1 MQSSIE
7 KELNENSRKHDIMIN
22 NGLKKRLLFDGENY
36 YLVRSLNRNDIENFD
51 KGNGIVPKID
61 SNSTYTVPDV
71 MAQIRMQHRKTN
83 LISMS
88 EDPNIVLTYDKSN
101 LHRFVLVKLSKNEI
115 EDLKKVF
122 SAGEYLLGVMVSQI
136 ESQTQNAPSIV
147 KHVLENVDNASSVDE
162 IIKVINGADRQVAT
176 SLVESKQQY
185 LSEEEQLAQ
194 SKKIAKCKVLNY
206 YGLMKGVTR
215 DENGRLI
222 DISEFTQIMR
232 NGYSSSEWL
241 YSGKIEQEKL
251 IDVPKILVDALALVK
266 QAEFQ
271 GKDKEELKKVETKIL
286 NLALSGTKI
295 NQDNYQL
302 EYSAHNSLKNDLTID
317 KAFEITGGQ
326 ISYRDTNMQM
336 IAMRSVAEMTLNK
349 RKIME
354 LLQERM
360 PDINIGELLNDTYC
374 INQEMVTRQNNKGS
388 QLGRNI
394 NLLISDYGYSLN
406 DEVSTQILQSIE
418 NLSDEQ
424 LGNVISKGVDS
435 QEISRLLIKTRE
447 KDERIQVSKR
457 KSIDTKYIVE
467 AIVEG
472 YNWRKDGNSLT
483 INEKV
488 LLAQRLLLNVT
499 NANQLY
505 TLYEA
510 INKIQVGRKKFTQ
523 SEIFAIMIN
532 IAIDKKIGDISWKE
546 LLEKDRKDIQNILL
560 DNKKQLQT
568 SVLPISMDL
577 LAGRGKEINKLKKE
591 FVDLGIDRKF
601 IDSKD
606 IKNIYEAKQIVEGY
620 DFGKEISQKE
630 KAVLIKAV
638 LNRNLLD
645 KDNPVYLSSLIQSM
659 QQIGF
664 DKQEI
669 YGMIINLGVNDR
681 GLKEAGYSYT
691 SLLNNVNSVRETIKD
706 YMLNINTTVTE
717 GTITKALSEN
727 LSEAEQKKI
736 MLELEELGID
746 FDFLNQ
752 KDIRNIYFAKR
763 IVDGYNFGE
772 KINADEKAALIKSV
786 LNSTALNKESHTYLA
801 TLVQNLEQAGFDEQE
816 VYGMIINL
824 GVNRT
829 LIKDAGYS
837 YNVLLENSN
846 NFRKLIENYRD
857 NISTTITRITINR
870 AVSENLNK
878 SEPEKIKSEL
888 VEMGLDAKFI
898 GSKDMRN
905 LHLAKKIVEDYNFE
919 KEINIE
925 EKAALIKAVL
935 NNNKLDKDSYCLAT
949 LIQNLEQV
957 GLTTQEI
964 YGMIINSGV
973 NGSALEE
980 TGYSYN
986 ELIKNKNYCI
996 QTLKSYKNR
1005 IATKVTNG
1013 TIDRALSRNLD
1024 ENKNKKMI
1032 TELMSLGLDPEFIES
1047 KDIKNIFEAKK
1058 IVEEYDFERKLTKDE
1073 KAVLLKGILSPKI
1086 LNVEST
1092 YYLTTLVQ
1100 NLEKIGLT
1108 THEIYGAIINLGA
1121 YGKVVEKAGHSYSD
1135 LLNNNNNNVQM
1146 LADNKDEI
1154 KTKVT
1159 ESTIDRMV
1167 SENLTEDQVKKIR
1180 AEVIE
1185 LGIDAEFI
1193 DTRNMKNVYI
1203 AKKIVE
1209 GYDFN
1214 RSLVQEEKAALIKS
1228 ILDSSKLH
1236 NRSHAYLTTL
1246 IQNLEQ
1252 IGLSKQETFGTIIN
1266 LGIYGAVLEEVG
1278 YSYTNLLLNAN
1289 NCWESIGQYKNKI
1302 RTKVSEGAI
1311 DIATARNVSEA
1322 EENKIRSELVQLGID
1337 DEFVESKDIRNLFEA
1352 KRIVDKFDF
1361 GRKISGEE
1369 KASLIIAM
1377 INKSDFNKKR
1387 TKFLINLM
1395 QTIEPIGLSTQ
1406 EMYGMLINLG
1416 VNGKVIKEAGYN
1428 YNNLIRNQNNA
1439 CQTIAQYKDEIQTQV
1454 SEETIQKAVKNATK
1468 QKKITG
1474 KDIAQ
1479 TAMELVV
1486 EGNGGSEICDKVQ
1499 ADYQKLLDQSLQKE
1513 GSGRD
1518 VQN

>member
-1 MQSSIE
+1 M
-7 KELNENSRKHDIMIN
+7 N
-22 NGLKKRLLFDGENY
+22 
-36 YLVRSLNRNDIENFD
+36 
-51 KGNGIVPKID
+51 
-61 SNSTYTVPDV
+61 
-71 MAQIRMQHRKTN
+71 
-83 LISMS
+83 
-88 EDPNIVLTYDKSN
+88 
-101 LHRFVLVKLSKNEI
+101 
-115 EDLKKVF
+115 
-122 SAGEYLLGVMVSQI
+122 
-136 ESQTQNAPSIV
+136 
-147 KHVLENVDNASSVDE
+147 
-162 IIKVINGADRQVAT
+162 
-176 SLVESKQQY
+176 
-185 LSEEEQLAQ
+185 
-194 SKKIAKCKVLNY
+194 
-206 YGLMKGVTR
+206 
-215 DENGRLI
+215 
-222 DISEFTQIMR
+222 
-232 NGYSSSEWL
+232 
-241 YSGKIEQEKL
+241 
-251 IDVPKILVDALALVK
+251 
-266 QAEFQ
+266 
-271 GKDKEELKKVETKIL
+271 
-286 NLALSGTKI
+286 
-295 NQDNYQL
+295 
-302 EYSAHNSLKNDLTID
+302 
-317 KAFEITGGQ
+317 
-326 ISYRDTNMQM
+326 
-336 IAMRSVAEMTLNK
+336 
-349 RKIME
+349 
-354 LLQERM
+354 
-360 PDINIGELLNDTYC
+360 
-374 INQEMVTRQNNKGS
+374 
-388 QLGRNI
+388 
-394 NLLISDYGYSLN
+394 
-406 DEVSTQILQSIE
+406 
-418 NLSDEQ
+418 DEQ
-424 LGNVISKGVDS
+424 LINVISKGVDS
-435 QEISRLLIKTRE
+435 QEISSLLIKTRE
-447 KDERIQVSKR
+447 NDERIQVSKR

-510 INKIQVGRKKFTQ
+510 INKIQVGKKKFTQ

-577 LAGRGKEINKLKKE
+577 LAGRGKEINKLKE
-591 FVDLGIDRKF
+591 ELVDLGIDRDF

-606 IKNIYEAKQIVEGY
+606 IKNIYEAKQIVEDY
-620 DFGKEISQKE
+620 DFGKEISQRE
-630 KAVLIKAV
+630 KAVLIKSV

-645 KDNPVYLSSLIQSM
+645 KDNSVYLSSLIQSM
-659 QQIGF
+659 EQIGL

-669 YGMIINLGVNDR
+669 CGMIINLGVNDR
-681 GLKEAGYSYT
+681 CLKEAGYSYT
-691 SLLNNVNSVRETIKD
+691 SLLNNVNNVRETIKD
-706 YMLNINTTVTE
+706 YMFNINTTVTE
-717 GTITKALSEN
+717 GTITRALSEN

-752 KDIRNIYFAKR
+752 KDIRNIYLAKR

-772 KINADEKAALIKSV
+772 KINADEKVALIKSV

-801 TLVQNLEQAGFDEQE
+801 PLVQNLEQAGLDEQE

-829 LIKDAGYS
+829 LVNDAGYS

-857 NISTTITRITINR
+857 NISTTVTRITINR

-905 LHLAKKIVEDYNFE
+905 LHLAKKIVEDYNFA
-919 KEINIE
+919 KEINNE
-925 EKAALIKAVL
+925 EKVALIKAVL
-935 NNNKLDKDSYCLAT
+935 NNSNLDRDLYCLAT
-949 LIQNLEQV
+949 LIQNLEQI

-986 ELIKNKNYCI
+986 ELIKNKNHCI

-1005 IATKVTNG
+1005 IATKVTKG
-1013 TIDRALSRNLD
+1013 TIDRALSTNLD

-1047 KDIKNIFEAKK
+1047 KDTKNLFEAKK
-1058 IVEEYDFERKLTKDE
+1058 ILEEYDFERKLTKDE
-1073 KAVLLKGILSPKI
+1073 KAVLFQGILSPKI

-1108 THEIYGAIINLGA
+1108 TQEIYGAIINLGA
-1121 YGKVVEKAGHSYSD
+1121 YGKVVEKAGYSYSD
-1135 LLNNNNNNVQM
+1135 LLNNNNNVQM
-1146 LADNKDEI
+1146 LAANKGEI

-1185 LGIDAEFI
+1185 LGVDAEFI

-1214 RSLVQEEKAALIKS
+1214 RSLVQDEKAALIKS
-1228 ILDSSKLH
+1228 ILDNSKLH

-1246 IQNLEQ
+1246 IQNFEQ
-1252 IGLSKQETFGTIIN
+1252 IGLSRQETFGTILN
-1266 LGIYGAVLEEVG
+1266 LGIYGTVLEEVG

-1289 NCWESIGQYKNKI
+1289 NSCESIRQYKNKI
-1302 RTKVSEGAI
+1302 RTKVSEEAI

-1395 QTIEPIGLSTQ
+1395 QTLEPIGLSTQ

-1479 TAMELVV
+1479 IAMELVV

>member
-7 KELNENSRKHDIMIN
+7 KKLNENSRENDEMIN
-22 NGLKKRLLFDGENY
+22 SGLKKRLLFDGENY

-51 KGNGIVPKID
+51 RSNGIVPKID
-61 SNSTYTVPDV
+61 SDSAYTVSDV
-71 MAQIRMQHRKTN
+71 IAQVRMQHRKTN

-115 EDLKKVF
+115 EDSKKVF
-122 SAGEYLLGVMVSQI
+122 SAGEYLLGVMDSQI
-136 ESQTQNAPSIV
+136 ESQTQNASSIV
-147 KHVLENVDNASSVDE
+147 KQVLDNVDSASSVEE
-162 IIKVINGADRQVAT
+162 IIKIINGADRQVAT

-251 IDVPKILVDALALVK
+251 IDLPKILVDALALVK

-271 GKDKEELKKVETKIL
+271 GKDKEELNKVEKKIL

-349 RKIME
+349 RKIIE

-360 PDINIGELLNDTYC
+360 PDINIGELLDDTYC
-374 INQEMVTRQNNKGS
+374 INQEMVTRQNNKGN
-388 QLGRNI
+388 QIGRNI

-406 DEVSTQILQSIE
+406 DAVSAQILRNIE
-418 NLSDEQ
+418 NLNDEQ
-424 LGNVISKGVDS
+424 LINVISKGVDS
-435 QEISRLLIKTRE
+435 QEISSLLIKTRE
-447 KDERIQVSKR
+447 NDERIQVSKR

-510 INKIQVGRKKFTQ
+510 INKIQVEKKKFTQ

-591 FVDLGIDRKF
+591 LVDLGIDRDF
-601 IDSKD
+601 IDSKN
-606 IKNIYEAKQIVEGY
+606 IKNIYEAKQIVEDY
-620 DFGKEISQKE
+620 DFGKEISQRE
-630 KAVLIKAV
+630 KAVLIKSV

-659 QQIGF
+659 EQIGLN
-664 DKQEI
+664 KQEI

-801 TLVQNLEQAGFDEQE
+801 PLVQNLEQAGLDEQE

-829 LIKDAGYS
+829 LVNDAGYS

-857 NISTTITRITINR
+857 NISTTVTRITINR

-888 VEMGLDAKFI
+888 VEMGLNAKFI

-905 LHLAKKIVEDYNFE
+905 LHLAKKIVEDYNFA
-919 KEINIE
+919 KEINNE
-925 EKAALIKAVL
+925 EKVALIKAVL
-935 NNNKLDKDSYCLAT
+935 NNSNLDRDSYCLAT
-949 LIQNLEQV
+949 LIKNLEQI

-986 ELIKNKNYCI
+986 ELIKNKNHCI

-1005 IATKVTNG
+1005 IATKVTKG
-1013 TIDRALSRNLD
+1013 TIDRALSTNLD

-1047 KDIKNIFEAKK
+1047 KDTKNLFEAKK
-1058 IVEEYDFERKLTKDE
+1058 ILEEYDFERKLTKDE
-1073 KAVLLKGILSPKI
+1073 KAVLFQGILSPKI

-1108 THEIYGAIINLGA
+1108 TQEIYGAIINLGA
-1121 YGKVVEKAGHSYSD
+1121 YGKVVEKAGYSYSD
-1135 LLNNNNNNVQM
+1135 LLNNNNNVQM
-1146 LADNKDEI
+1146 LAANKGEI

-1185 LGIDAEFI
+1185 LGVDAEFI

-1214 RSLVQEEKAALIKS
+1214 RSLVQDEKAALIKS
-1228 ILDSSKLH
+1228 ILDNSKLH

-1246 IQNLEQ
+1246 IQNFEQ
-1252 IGLSKQETFGTIIN
+1252 IGLSRQETFGTILN
-1266 LGIYGAVLEEVG
+1266 LGIYGTVLEEIG

-1289 NCWESIGQYKNKI
+1289 NSCESIRQYKNKI
-1302 RTKVSEGAI
+1302 RTKVSEEAI

-1395 QTIEPIGLSTQ
+1395 QTLESIGLSTQ

>member
-7 KELNENSRKHDIMIN
+7 KNLNENSRENDEMIN
-22 NGLKKRLLFDGENY
+22 SGLKKRLLFDGENY

-51 KGNGIVPKID
+51 RSNGIVPKID
-61 SNSTYTVPDV
+61 SDSAYTVSDV
-71 MAQIRMQHRKTN
+71 IAQVKMQHRKTN

-115 EDLKKVF
+115 EDSKKVF
-122 SAGEYLLGVMVSQI
+122 SAGEYLLGVMDSQI
-136 ESQTQNAPSIV
+136 ESQTQNASSIV
-147 KHVLENVDNASSVDE
+147 KQVLDNVDSASSVEE
-162 IIKVINGADRQVAT
+162 IIKIINGADRQVAT

-251 IDVPKILVDALALVK
+251 IDLPKILVDALALVK

-271 GKDKEELKKVETKIL
+271 EKDKEELNKVEKKIL

-349 RKIME
+349 RKIIE

-360 PDINIGELLNDTYC
+360 PDINIGELLDDTYC
-374 INQEMVTRQNNKGS
+374 INQEMVTRQNNKGN
-388 QLGRNI
+388 QIGRNI

-406 DEVSTQILQSIE
+406 DAVSAQILRNIE
-418 NLSDEQ
+418 NLNDEQ
-424 LGNVISKGVDS
+424 LINVISKGVDS
-435 QEISRLLIKTRE
+435 QEISSLLIKTRE
-447 KDERIQVSKR
+447 NDERIQVSKR

-510 INKIQVGRKKFTQ
+510 INKIQVGKKKFTQ

-591 FVDLGIDRKF
+591 LVDLGIDRDF

-606 IKNIYEAKQIVEGY
+606 IKNIYEAKQIVEDY
-620 DFGKEISQKE
+620 DFGKEISQRE
-630 KAVLIKAV
+630 KAVLIKSV

-645 KDNPVYLSSLIQSM
+645 KDNSVYLSSLIQSM
-659 QQIGF
+659 EQIGL

-669 YGMIINLGVNDR
+669 CGMIINLGVNDR
-681 GLKEAGYSYT
+681 CLKEAGYSYT
-691 SLLNNVNSVRETIKD
+691 SLLNNVNNVRETIKD
-706 YMLNINTTVTE
+706 YMFNINTTVTE
-717 GTITKALSEN
+717 GTITRALSEN

-752 KDIRNIYFAKR
+752 KDIRNIYFAKK
-763 IVDGYNFGE
+763 IVDDYNFE
-772 KINADEKAALIKSV
+772 DRINVDEKAALIKSV

-801 TLVQNLEQAGFDEQE
+801 PLIQNLEQAGFDEQKI
-816 VYGMIINL
+816 YGMIINL

-829 LIKDAGYS
+829 LVKDVGYS

-846 NFRKLIENYRD
+846 NSRKLIENYRD
-857 NISTTITRITINR
+857 NISTTVTRITINR

-905 LHLAKKIVEDYNFE
+905 LHLAKKIVEDYNFA
-919 KEINIE
+919 KEINNE
-925 EKAALIKAVL
+925 EKVALIKAVL
-935 NNNKLDKDSYCLAT
+935 NNSNLDRDLYCLAT
-949 LIQNLEQV
+949 LIQNLEQI

-986 ELIKNKNYCI
+986 ELIKNKNHCI

-1005 IATKVTNG
+1005 IATKVTKG
-1013 TIDRALSRNLD
+1013 TIDRALSTNLD

-1047 KDIKNIFEAKK
+1047 KDTKNLFEAKK
-1058 IVEEYDFERKLTKDE
+1058 ILEEYDFERKLTKDE
-1073 KAVLLKGILSPKI
+1073 KAVLFQGILSPKI

-1108 THEIYGAIINLGA
+1108 TQEIYGAIINLGA
-1121 YGKVVEKAGHSYSD
+1121 YGKVVEKAGYSYSD
-1135 LLNNNNNNVQM
+1135 LLNNNNNVQM
-1146 LADNKDEI
+1146 LAANKGEI

-1185 LGIDAEFI
+1185 LGVDAEFI

-1228 ILDSSKLH
+1228 ILDNSKLH

-1246 IQNLEQ
+1246 IQNFEQ
-1252 IGLSKQETFGTIIN
+1252 IGLSRQETFGTILN
-1266 LGIYGAVLEEVG
+1266 LGIYGTVLEEIG

-1289 NCWESIGQYKNKI
+1289 NSCESIRQYKNKI
-1302 RTKVSEGAI
+1302 RTKVSEEAI

-1395 QTIEPIGLSTQ
+1395 QTLEPIGLSTQ

-1474 KDIAQ
+1474 KDIVQ

>member
-1 MQSSIE
+1 
-7 KELNENSRKHDIMIN
+7 
-22 NGLKKRLLFDGENY
+22 
-36 YLVRSLNRNDIENFD
+36 
-51 KGNGIVPKID
+51 
-61 SNSTYTVPDV
+61 
-71 MAQIRMQHRKTN
+71 
-83 LISMS
+83 
-88 EDPNIVLTYDKSN
+88 
-101 LHRFVLVKLSKNEI
+101 
-115 EDLKKVF
+115 
-122 SAGEYLLGVMVSQI
+122 
-136 ESQTQNAPSIV
+136 
-147 KHVLENVDNASSVDE
+147 
-162 IIKVINGADRQVAT
+162 
-176 SLVESKQQY
+176 
-185 LSEEEQLAQ
+185 
-194 SKKIAKCKVLNY
+194 
-206 YGLMKGVTR
+206 
-215 DENGRLI
+215 
-222 DISEFTQIMR
+222 
-232 NGYSSSEWL
+232 
-241 YSGKIEQEKL
+241 
-251 IDVPKILVDALALVK
+251 
-266 QAEFQ
+266 
-271 GKDKEELKKVETKIL
+271 
-286 NLALSGTKI
+286 
-295 NQDNYQL
+295 
-302 EYSAHNSLKNDLTID
+302 
-317 KAFEITGGQ
+317 
-326 ISYRDTNMQM
+326 
-336 IAMRSVAEMTLNK
+336 
-349 RKIME
+349 
-354 LLQERM
+354 
-360 PDINIGELLNDTYC
+360 
-374 INQEMVTRQNNKGS
+374 
-388 QLGRNI
+388 
-394 NLLISDYGYSLN
+394 
-406 DEVSTQILQSIE
+406 
-418 NLSDEQ
+418 
-424 LGNVISKGVDS
+424 
-435 QEISRLLIKTRE
+435 
-447 KDERIQVSKR
+447 
-457 KSIDTKYIVE
+457 
-467 AIVEG
+467 
-472 YNWRKDGNSLT
+472 
-483 INEKV
+483 
-488 LLAQRLLLNVT
+488 
-499 NANQLY
+499 
-505 TLYEA
+505 
-510 INKIQVGRKKFTQ
+510 
-523 SEIFAIMIN
+523 
-532 IAIDKKIGDISWKE
+532 
-546 LLEKDRKDIQNILL
+546 
-560 DNKKQLQT
+560 
-568 SVLPISMDL
+568 MDL

-591 FVDLGIDRKF
+591 LVDLGIDRDF

-606 IKNIYEAKQIVEGY
+606 IKNIYEAKQIVEDY
-620 DFGKEISQKE
+620 DFGKEVSQRE
-630 KAVLIKAV
+630 KAVLIKSV

-645 KDNPVYLSSLIQSM
+645 KDNSVYLSSLIQSM
-659 QQIGF
+659 EQIGL

-669 YGMIINLGVNDR
+669 CGMIINLGVNDR
-681 GLKEAGYSYT
+681 CLKEAGYSYT
-691 SLLNNVNSVRETIKD
+691 SLLNNVNNVRETIKD
-706 YMLNINTTVTE
+706 YMFNINTTVTE
-717 GTITKALSEN
+717 GTITRALSEN

-752 KDIRNIYFAKR
+752 KDIRNIYFAKK
-763 IVDGYNFGE
+763 IVDDYNFE
-772 KINADEKAALIKSV
+772 DRINVDEKAALIKSV

-801 TLVQNLEQAGFDEQE
+801 PLIQNLEQAGFDEQE
-816 VYGMIINL
+816 IYGMIINL

-829 LIKDAGYS
+829 LVKDVGYS

-846 NFRKLIENYRD
+846 NSRKLIENYRD
-857 NISTTITRITINR
+857 NISTTVTRITINR

-905 LHLAKKIVEDYNFE
+905 LHLAKKIVEDYNFA
-919 KEINIE
+919 KEINNE
-925 EKAALIKAVL
+925 EKVALIKAVL
-935 NNNKLDKDSYCLAT
+935 NNSNLDRDLYCLAT
-949 LIQNLEQV
+949 LIQNLEQI

-986 ELIKNKNYCI
+986 ELIKNKNHCI

-1005 IATKVTNG
+1005 IATKVTKG
-1013 TIDRALSRNLD
+1013 TIDRALSTNLD

-1047 KDIKNIFEAKK
+1047 KDTKNLFEAKK
-1058 IVEEYDFERKLTKDE
+1058 ILEEYDFERKLTKDE
-1073 KAVLLKGILSPKI
+1073 KAVLFQGILSPKI

-1108 THEIYGAIINLGA
+1108 TQEIYGAIINLGA
-1121 YGKVVEKAGHSYSD
+1121 YGKVVEKAGYSYSD
-1135 LLNNNNNNVQM
+1135 LLNNNNNVQM
-1146 LADNKDEI
+1146 LAANKGEI

-1185 LGIDAEFI
+1185 LGVDAEFI

-1214 RSLVQEEKAALIKS
+1214 RSLVQDEKAALIKS
-1228 ILDSSKLH
+1228 ILDNSKLH

-1246 IQNLEQ
+1246 IQNFEQ
-1252 IGLSKQETFGTIIN
+1252 IGLSRQETFGTILN
-1266 LGIYGAVLEEVG
+1266 LGIYGTVLEEIG

-1289 NCWESIGQYKNKI
+1289 NSCESIRQYKNKI
-1302 RTKVSEGAI
+1302 RTKVSEEAI

-1395 QTIEPIGLSTQ
+1395 QTLEPIGLSTQ